1 MIDRS
6 IIMEAEREDLLARE
20 RGWQMSI
27 KTETQINLRAG
38 VADGATAL
46 HQYQIVVFICASH
59 S

>member
-1 MIDRS
+1 M
-6 IIMEAEREDLLARE
+6 MEAEREDLLARE

-38 VADGATAL
+38 VTDGASAL
-46 HQYQIVVFICASH
+46 DQYQIVVFICASH

>member
-1 MIDRS
+1 
-6 IIMEAEREDLLARE
+6 MEAEREDLLARE
-20 RGWQMSI
+20 RGWQVSI

-46 HQYQIVVFICASH
+46 DLYQIVVFICASH